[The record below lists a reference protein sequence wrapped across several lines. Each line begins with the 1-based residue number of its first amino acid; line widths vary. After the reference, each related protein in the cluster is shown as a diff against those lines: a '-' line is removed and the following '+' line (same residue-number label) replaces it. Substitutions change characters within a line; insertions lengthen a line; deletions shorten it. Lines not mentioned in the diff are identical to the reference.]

1 MALQVSVSTVLAAM
15 ARGKNREK
23 NCSRSLQIFGDLCL
37 TVGLIKL
44 LLSQN
49 IRFRVKV
56 AIINQLFYADVL
68 SQMA

>member
-1 MALQVSVSTVLAAM
+1 MAFQVSTVLAAM
-15 ARGKNREK
+15 AREK
-23 NCSRSLQIFGDLCL
+23 NGEWNCRSLQIFSDLCL